1 MKRILGLDLGTTS
14 IGWAYVNEAEDD
26 KEESS
31 IIKTGVRV
39 VKLDNFDKID
49 KTGKV
54 SESKDPEKDFKGG
67 QGLSPNASRTV
78 KRGARR
84 NRYRYKDR
92 RKDLIKELK
101 KIGFIDDKT
110 TLTETG
116 KHTTHQLFS
125 LRNKAV
131 NSKVEKK
138 EFARILL
145 SINKKRGYKSSRKAN
160 NSEEGEL
167 IDAMEV
173 TKKLYEKNLTP
184 GEFTYQLLK
193 EGKKNIPDYY
203 RSDLEN
209 EFYVVWQKQ
218 KEFYP
223 EILKNHLFDELAG
236 KNKNQTWKICQEP
249 FNIQGIKLDGN
260 REEKKLETYRRRKL
274 ALTEQINLEH
284 LAIVLQ
290 EINNEIYQSS
300 GYLSEISDRSKELH
314 FNNLTVGQYLYG
326 KISKNPNTS
335 LKNQVFYR
343 QDYLNEF
350 HRIWDKQAE
359 SYPEL
364 TDELKDKVQNEI
376 IFYQRRLKSQKGLI
390 NYCEFESWEQD
401 VIIDGEKKR
410 KLVGH
415 RVIPKSSP
423 LFQEFKVWQNLNSIR
438 ITKIKTNEEYHIE
451 EDSNTELFQ
460 KLNWTD
466 KLTDKQVLKEFDL
479 KPDEWK
485 INFQNIEG
493 NRTNHSLLEA
503 YKEIL
508 KIEGYDNI
516 NFTKIEA
523 DELQKTLEQC
533 FDEIGIDK
541 QILKFDATLR
551 RDEFSKQ
558 KSYELWHLLYSYEDD
573 FSRTGTVSL
582 ENKLKSNFGF
592 KDEHLPY
599 LINIRFQDD
608 YGNLSA
614 RAIRKIMP
622 HLQEGKIYSDAC
634 ELAEYNHSNSVT
646 KKQNEERELK
656 PKLELLKKN
665 SLRNPVVEKILNQ
678 CINVVNAII
687 EDPDMGRP
695 DEIRIE
701 LARELKNT
709 KEQRDRI
716 TKAIGKATK
725 EHEQYRKEIKSK
737 FGLPYV
743 SRNDLIKYKLYKE
756 LESNRSRTLYTDTK
770 IKPED
775 LFTNKYD
782 IEHIIPKSRL
792 FDDSFSNKT
801 LETRESNLDK
811 GDETALDFVERKFGA
826 EGLGKYRKRVEELY
840 KTGKITG
847 SKHRKLLMPLKDIPE
862 DFLKRDLGT
871 SAYIAKK
878 AAEILLDVTK
888 TVSLTSGT
896 ITSKLREDWGLIQ
909 VMQELN
915 WDKYDKVGLTYYKE
929 NKEGKK
935 LPRIQDW
942 TKRNDHRHHAMD
954 AITVA
959 FTKPGMIQYLNNLNA
974 KSNNEIFKLEKA
986 YTFKDESGKRK
997 FIAPFADIRKASK
1010 EHLSKILIS
1019 HKAKNKIT
1027 TKNKNKINVKG
1038 KNKFKYQT
1046 VETPR
1051 GQLHKETVYG
1061 KSKYYKT
1068 KLEKVGSKFD
1078 KNYINIVANQSHR
1091 NALLKRLEEFENNPK
1106 KAFTGN
1112 NSLANNPIYL
1122 NGTQETVPDKVKLA
1136 WLEDR
1141 FTIRK
1146 EITPDNFKNQ
1156 KNLDK
1161 IIDKGV
1167 KDILQK
1173 RLKDFNNKPKEAFA
1187 NLDKNPIWLNKEKG
1201 VKIKRV
1207 KITGVSTAEPLHHS
1221 KNHFGEE
1228 VLDENSNPIPNDFVS
1243 TGNNHHVAIY
1253 KDEKGNLQEE
1263 VVSFF
1268 EAVTR
1273 KNAGFPVINKEHE
1286 KGWKFLFT
1294 MKQNEMFVFPNEEK
1308 DFNPNEID
1316 LLSPD
1321 NKALVSENLF
1331 RVQKFSL
1338 IYYGNSC
1345 VRDYVFRHHLETQL
1359 KNSKETKDITWYAL
1373 KSSKQLKN
1381 IVKVR
1386 LNHLGDIVQ
1395 VGEY

>member
-14 IGWAYVNEAEDD
+14 IGWAYVNQAENEN
-26 KEESS
+26 EESS

-39 VKLDNFDKID
+39 VPLSTDEEN
-49 KTGKV
+49 
-54 SESKDPEKDFKGG
+54 DFKKGN
-67 QGLSPNASRTV
+67 SITINADRTL

-84 NRYRYKDR
+84 NKFRYQLR
-92 RKDLIKELK
+92 RKALIDELK
-101 KIGFIDDKT
+101 GIGFIDDKT
-110 TLTETG
+110 KLTETG
-116 KHTTHQLFS
+116 TNSTHELLN

-131 NSKVEKK
+131 TDKIEKE

-167 IDAMEV
+167 IDSMGI
-173 TKKLYEKNLTP
+173 TKQLYENNWTP
-184 GEFTYQLLK
+184 GEFSYQLLK
-193 EGKKNIPDYY
+193 DEKKTLPDYY
-203 RSDLEN
+203 RSDLES
-209 EFYVVWQKQ
+209 EFEKVWHKQ

-223 EILKNHLFDELAG
+223 EILNEKLFTELAG
-236 KNKNQTWKICQEP
+236 KNKNQTWKICEKP
-249 FNIQGIKLDGN
+249 FDIKGIKLEGDRN
-260 REEKKLETYRRRKL
+260 QKKLETFRLRKI
-274 ALTEQINLEH
+274 ALTEQVELEH
-284 LAIVLQ
+284 LAIVFQ
-290 EINNEIYQSS
+290 EINNEINQSS

-314 FNNLTVGQYLYG
+314 FNDLTVGQYLYNQ
-326 KISKNPNTS
+326 ISKNPHSS

-350 HRIWDKQAE
+350 QSIWNKQAE
-359 SYPEL
+359 FYPEL
-364 TDELKDKVQNEI
+364 TDDLKDKIQNEV

-390 NYCEFESWEQD
+390 SYCEFESWEQD
-401 VIIDGEKKR
+401 VTIDGEKKR
-410 KLVGH
+410 KIVGH
-415 RVIPKSSP
+415 RVVPKSSP

-438 ITKIKTNEEYHIE
+438 ITNMKTNEVYHIE

-466 KLTDKQVLKEFDL
+466 KLSDKQVLKEFGL
-479 KPDEWK
+479 KPEEWK
-485 INFQNIEG
+485 INFQKIEG
-493 NRTNHSLLEA
+493 NRTNHNLLEA

-516 NFTKIEA
+516 NFTNIGA

-541 QILKFDATLR
+541 QILDFNATLEGN
-551 RDEFSKQ
+551 EFSKQ

-573 FSRTGTVSL
+573 FSRTGTSSL
-582 ENKLKSNFGF
+582 EEKLKINFGF

-614 RAIRKIMP
+614 RAIRKLMP
-622 HLQEGKIYSDAC
+622 HLQDGKIYSDAC
-634 ELAEYNHSNSVT
+634 ELSGYNHSNSLT

-656 PKLELLKKN
+656 PKLEILKKN
-665 SLRNPVVEKILNQ
+665 NLRNPVVEKILNQ

-687 EDPDMGRP
+687 EDEKMGRP

-709 KEQRDRI
+709 KDQRSEM
-716 TKAIGKATK
+716 TKAIGRATR
-725 EHEQYRKEIKSK
+725 EHEQYREEIKTK
-737 FGLPYV
+737 FGLPHV
-743 SRNDLIKYKLYKE
+743 SRNDLIRYKLYKE
-756 LESNRSRTLYTDTK
+756 LESNGYRTLYTDEY

-775 LFTNKYD
+775 LFSKKYD

-811 GDETALDFVERKFGA
+811 GDETALDFVERKYGK
-826 EGLGKYRKRVEELY
+826 EGLDKYRNRVEELY
-840 KTGKITG
+840 KAGKIKG
-847 SKHRKLLMPLKDIPE
+847 SKHRKLLMSLKDIPE
-862 DFLKRDLGT
+862 DFLNRDLGN

-888 TVSLTSGT
+888 RVSLTSGT

-915 WDKYDKVGLTYYKE
+915 WDKYEKVGLTYYKE

-935 LPRIQDW
+935 LPRIKDW

-974 KSNNEIFKLEKA
+974 KSNKEIYKLENA
-986 YTFKDESGKRK
+986 YTFKDERGKRK
-997 FIAPFADIRKASK
+997 FKAPFSNIRKASK
-1010 EHLSKILIS
+1010 EHLSQILIS
-1019 HKAKNKIT
+1019 HKTKNKVT
-1027 TKNKNKINVKG
+1027 TKNKNKINIKG
-1038 KNKFKYQT
+1038 KNTYKYQT

-1061 KSKYYKT
+1061 KSKYYET
-1068 KLEKVGSKFD
+1068 KLEKVGGKFD
-1078 KNYINIVANQSHR
+1078 KDYINLVANQSYR

-1106 KAFTGN
+1106 KAFTGK
-1112 NSLANNPIYL
+1112 NSLTKNPVYL
-1122 NGTQETVPDKVKLA
+1122 NGTQETVPEKVKLA
-1136 WLEDR
+1136 WLEER

-1146 EITPDNFKNQ
+1146 EVTPDLK
-1156 KNLDK
+1156 
-1161 IIDKGV
+1161 IDKVVDEGI
-1167 KDILQK
+1167 KQILHK

-1187 NLDKNPIWLNKEKG
+1187 DLDKNPIWLNKEKG
-1201 VKIKRV
+1201 IKIKRV
-1207 KITGVSTAEPLHHS
+1207 KINGVSNAEPLHHS
-1221 KNHFGEE
+1221 KNHLGE
-1228 VLDENSNPIPNDFVS
+1228 VILDNKNNPIPNDYVS

-1263 VVSFF
+1263 VVSFY
-1268 EAVTR
+1268 EAVAR
-1273 KNAGFPVINKEHE
+1273 KNAGLPIINKDHK
-1286 KGWKFLFT
+1286 KGWEFLFT

-1308 DFNPNEID
+1308 GFNPTEID
-1316 LLSPD
+1316 LLNPE
-1321 NKALVSENLF
+1321 NKALISENLF
-1331 RVQKFSL
+1331 RVQKISTKNYMFC
-1338 IYYGNSC
+1338 N
-1345 VRDYVFRHHLETQL
+1345 HLHTLAITGDDL
-1359 KNSKETKDITWYAL
+1359 KNKKMLSTFIYHFIQTPEKLI
-1373 KSSKQLKN
+1373 N
-1381 IVKVR
+1381 IVKIR
-1386 LNHLGDIVQ
+1386 LNHLGDLVQ

>member
-39 VKLDNFDKID
+39 VPLSTDEED
-49 KTGKV
+49 
-54 SESKDPEKDFKGG
+54 DFKKGN
-67 QGLSPNASRTV
+67 SITINADRTL

-84 NRYRYKDR
+84 NKFRYQLR

-131 NSKVEKK
+131 NSKVEKE

-167 IDAMEV
+167 IDSMGI
-173 TKKLYEKNLTP
+173 TKKLYKNNLTP
-184 GEFTYQLLK
+184 GEFSYQLLK
-193 EGKKNIPDYY
+193 EGKKTIPDYY

-209 EFYVVWQKQ
+209 EFNVVWQKQ

-223 EILKNHLFDELAG
+223 EILKNHLFKELAG
-236 KNKNQTWKICQEP
+236 KNKNQTWKICEEP

-260 REEKKLETYRRRKL
+260 REEKKLETYRLRKL
-274 ALTEQINLEH
+274 ALSEQINLEH

-290 EINNEIYQSS
+290 EINNEINQSS
-300 GYLSEISDRSKELH
+300 GYLSEISDRSKELY
-314 FNNLTVGQYLYG
+314 FNDLTVGQYLYG
-326 KISKNPNTS
+326 QISKNPNKS

-350 HRIWDKQAE
+350 QRIWDKQAE
-359 SYPEL
+359 FYLEL

-390 NYCEFESWEQD
+390 NYCEFESWEKD

-415 RVIPKSSP
+415 RVTPKSSP

-460 KLNWTD
+460 KLNWKD
-466 KLTDKQVLKEFDL
+466 KLTDKQVLKEFGL

-485 INFQNIEG
+485 INFKNIEG

-516 NFTKIEA
+516 NFTKTEA
-523 DELQKTLEQC
+523 DKLQKTLELC

-541 QILKFDATLR
+541 QILKFDATLSGN
-551 RDEFSKQ
+551 EFSKQ

-573 FSRTGTVSL
+573 FSRTGTASL
-582 ENKLKSNFGF
+582 ENKLKTNFGF

-634 ELAEYNHSNSVT
+634 ELAGYNHSNSVT
-646 KKQNEERELK
+646 NKQNEERELK
-656 PKLELLKKN
+656 SKLEILKKN

-678 CINVVNAII
+678 CINVVNTII
-687 EDPDMGRP
+687 EDTDMGRP

-709 KEQRDRI
+709 KEQRDRM

-756 LESNRSRTLYTDTK
+756 LESNRSRTIYTDTK

-775 LFTNKYD
+775 LFTKKYD

-840 KTGKITG
+840 KAGKISG
-847 SKHRKLLMPLKDIPE
+847 SKHRKLLMSLKDIPE
-862 DFLKRDLGT
+862 DFLNRDLGN

-878 AAEILLDVTK
+878 AAEILLDVTRR
-888 TVSLTSGT
+888 VSLTSGT

-915 WDKYDKVGLTYYKE
+915 WGKYEKVGLTYYKE

-974 KSNNEIFKLEKA
+974 KSNKDIFKLEKA

-997 FIAPFADIRKASK
+997 FIAPFSNIRKASK

-1078 KNYINIVANQSHR
+1078 KNYINLVANQSHR
-1091 NALLKRLEEFENNPK
+1091 NALLKRLEEFENDPK
-1106 KAFTGN
+1106 KAFTGK
-1112 NSLANNPIYL
+1112 NSLAKKPVYL
-1122 NGTQETVPDKVKLA
+1122 NGTQDTVPDKVKIT
-1136 WLEDR
+1136 WLEER

-1146 EITPDNFKNQ
+1146 EITPDLK
-1156 KNLDK
+1156 
-1161 IIDKGV
+1161 IDKVVDEGV
-1167 KDILQK
+1167 KQILQE

-1187 NLDKNPIWLNKEKG
+1187 DLDKNPIWFNKEKG
-1201 VKIKRV
+1201 IKIKRV

-1228 VLDENSNPIPNDFVS
+1228 VLDENNNPIPNDFVS

-1308 DFNPNEID
+1308 GFNPSEID
-1316 LLSPD
+1316 LLNPD
-1321 NKALVSENLF
+1321 NKALISENLF
-1331 RVQKFSL
+1331 RVQKFGSL
-1338 IYYGNSC
+1338 LSGFW
-1345 VRDYVFRHHLETQL
+1345 FRKHLETQINNQKEMKGDTYKVIQSTIYL
-1359 KNSKETKDITWYAL
+1359 KDT
-1373 KSSKQLKN
+1373 
-1381 IVKVR
+1381 VKIR

>member
-39 VKLDNFDKID
+39 VPLSTDEED
-49 KTGKV
+49 
-54 SESKDPEKDFKGG
+54 DFKKGN
-67 QGLSPNASRTV
+67 SITINADRTL

-84 NRYRYKDR
+84 NKFRYKLR

-101 KIGFIDDKT
+101 KIGFIDNKT

-116 KHTTHQLFS
+116 KHSTHQLLS

-131 NSKVEKK
+131 KDKVEKE

-193 EGKKNIPDYY
+193 EGKKTIPDYY
-203 RSDLEN
+203 RSDLES
-209 EFYVVWQKQ
+209 EFDKVWNKQ
-218 KEFYP
+218 KDYHP
-223 EILKNHLFDELAG
+223 EILTNSFYKKLKGKGKKGTSSLFWTTYKFNTAEIKDIEDGL
-236 KNKNQTWKICQEP
+236 KNQQT
-249 FNIQGIKLDGN
+249 IKLSKN
-260 REEKKLETYRRRKL
+260 EKKKL
-274 ALTEQINLEH
+274 QAFKWRNDANSTKLDKD
-284 LAIVLQ
+284 IVAFVLS
-290 EINNEIYQSS
+290 EINNDIHQSS
-300 GYLSEISDRSKELH
+300 GYLSEISDRSKELY
-314 FNNLTVGQYLYG
+314 FNDLTVGQYLYG
-326 KISKNPNTS
+326 QISKNPNIS

-350 HRIWDKQAE
+350 YRIWDKQAE
-359 SYPEL
+359 YYPEL
-364 TDELKDKVQNEI
+364 TDELKDKVQNKI

-451 EDSNTELFQ
+451 EDSNSELFQ

-466 KLTDKQVLKEFDL
+466 KLTDKQVLKEFGL

-493 NRTNHSLLEA
+493 NRTNHTLLEA

-516 NFTKIEA
+516 NFTKTDA
-523 DELQKTLEQC
+523 DELQRTLELC
-533 FDEIGIDK
+533 FNEIGIDK

-551 RDEFSKQ
+551 GNEFSKQ

-573 FSRTGTVSL
+573 FSRTGTASL

-614 RAIRKIMP
+614 RAIRKIMA

-634 ELAEYNHSNSVT
+634 ELAGYNHSNSVT

-656 PKLELLKKN
+656 SKLELLKKN

-678 CINVVNAII
+678 CINLVNAII
-687 EDPDMGRP
+687 KDPDMGRP
-695 DEIRIE
+695 DEVRIE

-709 KEQRDRI
+709 KEQRDRM

-725 EHEQYRKEIKSK
+725 EHQQYRKEIKTK
-737 FGLPYV
+737 FGLPHV

-756 LESNRSRTLYTDTK
+756 LESNGHRTLYTNEY
-770 IKPED
+770 IKPDD
-775 LFTNKYD
+775 LFSKKYD
-782 IEHIIPKSRL
+782 IEHVIPKSRL

-811 GDETALDFVERKFGA
+811 GDETALDFVERKYGV

-840 KTGKITG
+840 KAGKISG

-915 WDKYDKVGLTYYKE
+915 WGKYEKVGLTYYKE

-935 LPRIQDW
+935 LPRIKDW

-997 FIAPFADIRKASK
+997 FIAPFPNIRKASK
-1010 EHLSKILIS
+1010 QHLSKILIS

-1038 KNKFKYQT
+1038 KNKFKYQN

-1061 KSKYYKT
+1061 KSKYYDT
-1068 KLEKVGSKFD
+1068 KSEKVGSKFD
-1078 KNYINIVANQSHR
+1078 KNYINFVANQSHR
-1091 NALLKRLEEFENNPK
+1091 NALLKRLEEYEKNPK
-1106 KAFTGN
+1106 KAFTGK
-1112 NSLANNPIYL
+1112 NSPAKNPIYL
-1122 NGTQETVPDKVKLA
+1122 NGNQETVPDKVKLV
-1136 WLEDR
+1136 WLENR

-1146 EITPDNFKNQ
+1146 EVTPDLK
-1156 KNLDK
+1156 
-1161 IIDKGV
+1161 IDKVVDEGV
-1167 KDILQK
+1167 KQILQK

-1201 VKIKRV
+1201 IKIKRV

-1308 DFNPNEID
+1308 DFNPKEID
-1316 LLSPD
+1316 LLNPN

-1331 RVQKFSL
+1331 RVQKIATKNYMFC
-1338 IYYGNSC
+1338 N
-1345 VRDYVFRHHLETQL
+1345 HLHTLAISGDDL
-1359 KNSKETKDITWYAL
+1359 KNKKMLSSFIYHFIQTPDKL
-1373 KSSKQLKN
+1373 KG
-1381 IVKVR
+1381 IVKIR

>member
-14 IGWAYVNEAEDD
+14 IGWAFVNEAD
-26 KEESS
+26 KENETSS

-39 VKLDNFDKID
+39 VPLSTDEEN
-49 KTGKV
+49 
-54 SESKDPEKDFKGG
+54 DFKKGK
-67 QGLSPNASRTV
+67 SITINADRTL

-84 NRYRYKDR
+84 NKFRYQLR
-92 RKDLIKELK
+92 RKALISELK
-101 KIGFIDDKT
+101 NIGFIDDKT
-110 TLTETG
+110 KLTEIG
-116 KHTTHQLFS
+116 DNSTHELLK

-131 NSKVEKK
+131 TQKVEKE
-138 EFARILL
+138 EFSRILL

-167 IDAMEV
+167 IDSMGI
-173 TKKLYEKNLTP
+173 TKKLYKNNLTP
-184 GEFTYQLLK
+184 GEFSYNLLK
-193 EGKKNIPDYY
+193 QGKKALPDYY

-209 EFYVVWQKQ
+209 EFNKVWKKQ

-223 EILKNHLFDELAG
+223 EILDDSLFTELAG
-236 KNKNQTWKICQEP
+236 KNKNQTWKICEKP
-249 FNIQGIKLDGN
+249 FDIQGIKLDGN
-260 REEKKLETYRRRKL
+260 RDEKKLETYRLRKI
-274 ALTEQINLEH
+274 ALTEQIDLEH
-284 LAIVLQ
+284 LAIALQ
-290 EINNEIYQSS
+290 EINNEVNQSS

-314 FNNLTVGQYLYG
+314 FNDLTVGQYLYNQ
-326 KISKNPNTS
+326 ISKNPHTS

-350 HRIWDKQAE
+350 QKIWNKQAE
-359 SYPEL
+359 FYPEL
-364 TDELKDKVQNEI
+364 NDELRDKIQNEI

-390 NYCEFESWEQD
+390 SYCEFESWEQD

-410 KLVGH
+410 KIVGH

-438 ITKIKTNEEYHIE
+438 ITHIKTNEVYHIE
-451 EDSNTELFQ
+451 EESNAELFQ

-466 KLTDKQVLKEFDL
+466 KLTDKQALKEFDL
-479 KPDEWK
+479 KPEEWK
-485 INFQNIEG
+485 INFQKIEG
-493 NRTNHSLLEA
+493 NRTNHSLLEV

-516 NFTKIEA
+516 NFKKIEA
-523 DELQKTLEQC
+523 NELQKTLEQC

-541 QILKFDATLR
+541 RILDFNATLSGN
-551 RDEFSKQ
+551 EFSKQ

-573 FSRTGTVSL
+573 FSRTGTASL
-582 ENKLKSNFGF
+582 EDKLKSNFGF

-622 HLQEGKIYSDAC
+622 HLQDGKIYSDAC
-634 ELAEYNHSNSVT
+634 ELAGYNHSNSVT

-656 PKLELLKKN
+656 PKLEILKKN

-687 EDPDMGRP
+687 EDEKMGRP

-709 KEQRDRI
+709 KDQRDRM
-716 TKAIGKATK
+716 TKAIGKATRD
-725 EHEQYRKEIKSK
+725 HEKYREEIKSK
-737 FGLPYV
+737 FGLPHV
-743 SRNDLIKYKLYKE
+743 SRNDLIRYKLYKE
-756 LESNRSRTLYTDTK
+756 LESNGYRTLYTDEY

-775 LFTNKYD
+775 LFSKKYD

-811 GDETALDFVERKFGA
+811 GDETALDFVDRKYGK
-826 EGLGKYRKRVEELY
+826 EGLEKYRNRVEELY
-840 KTGKITG
+840 KAGKISG
-847 SKHRKLLMPLKDIPE
+847 SKHRKLLMSLKDIPE
-862 DFLKRDLGT
+862 DFLNRDLGN

-888 TVSLTSGT
+888 RVSLTSGT

-915 WDKYDKVGLTYYKE
+915 WDKYEKVGFTYYKE

-935 LPRIQDW
+935 LPRIKDW

-974 KSNNEIFKLEKA
+974 KTNKNIIALENN
-986 YTFKDESGKRK
+986 YTYKDERGKRK
-997 FIAPFADIRKASK
+997 FIAPFPNIRKASK
-1010 EHLSKILIS
+1010 EHLSQILIS
-1019 HKAKNKIT
+1019 HKAKNKVT

-1061 KSKYYKT
+1061 KSKYYET
-1068 KLEKVGSKFD
+1068 KLEKIGGKFD
-1078 KNYINIVANQSHR
+1078 KDYINLVASQSYR
-1091 NALLKRLEEFENNPK
+1091 SALLKRLQEFESNPK
-1106 KAFTGN
+1106 KAFTGK
-1112 NSLANNPIYL
+1112 NSLTKNPIYL
-1122 NGTQETVPDKVKLA
+1122 NGAQETVPEKVKLT

-1146 EITPDNFKNQ
+1146 EITPDLK
-1156 KNLDK
+1156 
-1161 IIDKGV
+1161 IDKVVDEGIKKV
-1167 KDILQK
+1167 LQK
-1173 RLKDFNNKPKEAFA
+1173 RLNDFNNKPKEAFA
-1187 NLDKNPIWLNKEKG
+1187 DLDKNPIWLNKEKG
-1201 VKIKRV
+1201 IKIKRV
-1207 KITGVSTAEPLHHS
+1207 KITGVSNAEPLHHS
-1221 KNHFGEE
+1221 KNHLGEE
-1228 VLDENSNPIPNDFVS
+1228 ILDKNNKLIPTDYVS

-1263 VVSFF
+1263 VVSFY
-1268 EAVTR
+1268 EAVAR
-1273 KNAGFPVINKEHE
+1273 KNVDVPIINENHK
-1286 KGWKFLFT
+1286 KGWEFLFT

-1316 LLSPD
+1316 IFNPE
-1321 NKALVSENLF
+1321 NKALISENLF
-1331 RVQKFSL
+1331 RVQKFT
-1338 IYYGNSC
+1338 NK
-1345 VRDYVFRHHLETQL
+1345 DYFFRHHLETNVENVKL
-1359 KNSKETKDITWYAL
+1359 THKITWFRTGLSGIYG
-1373 KSSKQLKN
+1373 
-1381 IVKVR
+1381 IIKVR